1 LGGYCDASYAMK
13 QQARPPNESRAR
25 SRLAKILQQ
34 RFDSTVLE
42 ELVEAGGRLSEAE
55 ACLPVL
61 DS

>member
-1 LGGYCDASYAMK
+1 MK
-13 QQARPPNESRAR
+13 QQARPPNEARAR